1 MTTLR
6 IYDYRDGVL
15 ALDLSD
21 LIDLL
26 APRSLEASWTASPVR
41 MNHPDLGRF
50 YDEFMM
56 VGQGQA
62 GQDSLEV
69 LAANGSSVSGV
80 EFSEAA
86 HVAHQVIW
94 GQFAATIPDQND
106 PWVDIRAI
114 ASTFYEVTTSD
125 EAVLNAIWSAYKDV
139 RVAPGPTTTAPIKRI

>member
-41 MNHPDLGRF
+41 INHPDLGRF

-56 VGQGQA
+56 VG
-62 GQDSLEV
+62 
-69 LAANGSSVSGV
+69 
-80 EFSEAA
+80 
-86 HVAHQVIW
+86 
-94 GQFAATIPDQND
+94 
-106 PWVDIRAI
+106 
-114 ASTFYEVTTSD
+114 
-125 EAVLNAIWSAYKDV
+125 
-139 RVAPGPTTTAPIKRI
+139 